1 VVVLAGKFGSRL
13 IERRSSLGPRDR
25 FERGKGLKETR
36 SL

>member
-1 VVVLAGKFGSRL
+1 L
-13 IERRSSLGPRDR
+13 IEKKELTRSEGP